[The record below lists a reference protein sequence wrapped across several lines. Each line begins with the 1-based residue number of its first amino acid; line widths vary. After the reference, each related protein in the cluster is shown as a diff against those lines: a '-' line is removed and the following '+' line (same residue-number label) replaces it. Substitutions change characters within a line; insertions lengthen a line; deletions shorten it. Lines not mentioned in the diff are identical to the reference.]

1 MDPNQWLDRSRQSDP
16 VVEQAIGLP
25 NGICSARDLGQGQVI
40 QGVDLDIA
48 GRKVEAASHLVGESD
63 AVETGILRFPPSGVG
78 REGRRIRLR
87 YKLVMLGP
95 LPRFSGVSTFD
106 PRVA

>member
-16 VVEQAIGLP
+16 VVEQATGLP

-48 GRKVEAASHLVGESD
+48 ERSK
-63 AVETGILRFPPSGVG
+63 
-78 REGRRIRLR
+78 RRVTSLA
-87 YKLVMLGP
+87 KA
-95 LPRFSGVSTFD
+95 TQ
-106 PRVA
+106 